1 MSDQAGAAAAAVS
14 RPEGERR
21 VLVVEDCPDAAES
34 LARLLSL
41 WGFDALVA
49 GDGGGALERL
59 GWYRP
64 GVVLLDLTLPD
75 MDGLE
80 VARRLRGQD
89 GPTRPLVVGLSAWAG
104 EDDRRQCLEAGCDLH
119 VVKPTDPEILR
130 RLLREQTGEATTVR
144 KTDHEARR

>member
-1 MSDQAGAAAAAVS
+1 MSDRARTAGTS
-14 RPEGERR
+14 RPDSARR

-49 GDGGGALERL
+49 GDGGGALELL

-80 VARRLRGQD
+80 VARRLRRED
-89 GPTRPLVVGLSAWAG
+89 GPTRPLVVGLSGWAG
-104 EDDRRQCLEAGCDLH
+104 EDDRRRCLEAGCDLH

-130 RLLREQTGEATTVR
+130 RLLASRAGEVETAGE
-144 KTDHEARR
+144 TDHEARR